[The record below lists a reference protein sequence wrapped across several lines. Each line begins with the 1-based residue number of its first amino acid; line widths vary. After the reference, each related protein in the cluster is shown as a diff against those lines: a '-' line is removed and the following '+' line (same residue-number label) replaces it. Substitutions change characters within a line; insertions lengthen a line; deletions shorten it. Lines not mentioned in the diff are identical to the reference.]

1 MSRRQVIA
9 PPRTEPR
16 DQLGAMESTRT
27 TTRWITASLA
37 ALLVASDVQPA
48 YAAPPPPPAA
58 APPPS
63 DDTTPPAADTPL
75 HHCDKQSPTARFRVT
90 LPREAEL
97 DDLVHWMMSVS
108 CRRYVWEPALRR
120 GKVTILAPDEVSLH
134 EATAL
139 FHAAL
144 QTMGLALEQG
154 SGFEKI
160 VESVGAEGRVLPV
173 YEPGR
178 EPPPDDRYVTQL
190 IRTGGQTTADIVAL
204 VTALKGKQAA
214 VQSVDD
220 LVIVT
225 DTGANV
231 RRILSIV
238 GQLPGTEAAAAR
250 VYFRQ
255 LKYATADA
263 VAETVRQLF
272 GESAASA
279 GTKAKGNAKNEGS
292 SGHAEAARV
301 IVDTR
306 TNTLVVVA
314 EPGDWDVI
322 LPLVDKLD
330 VELPG
335 GGGRINVVRV
345 VNADVERVAEVLNGL
360 SGGVTKDKDGKTPAV
375 VRALGEGLQGEIRVT
390 ADPDTRS
397 LVVLASP
404 SDFISV
410 ERVIRELDIERR
422 QVYIEVFLL
431 ELSTD
436 KNLALGASAHFGQA
450 TGSDSSSGVGFVSS
464 QQADASSFALSPSV
478 LSGLAAGV
486 IGPAIPG
493 SAALAGTDNDIPS
506 FGVVIQA
513 MQTDGDVN
521 FVADTHIYTADNK
534 KGKIEVGGSKP
545 TRGATQQIPVSGG
558 IVNNQT
564 IERLKAALSLEVT
577 PHVHDATTVSLD
589 IKLDNESFGA
599 AEELGIPTNSRK
611 LELEQ
616 VLARDDQ
623 PLVLGGL
630 VQERETIA
638 ESQVPGLGRIPLL
651 GWLFKKRTRRTEKVN
666 LLMILVPH
674 ILTSPDDARRI
685 HKRRL
690 EERLEFLERYTAF
703 KRRDLDA
710 HVNYRR
716 KAGLLASIDAEARR
730 MSTEASE
737 RAAASRSLEAVP
749 ISGDLGMAP
758 LPAVAAP
765 TASGA
770 ATPTAGSP
778 SPGRAPGTARP
789 TPAPN

>member
-1 MSRRQVIA
+1 MFRR
-9 PPRTEPR
+9 
-16 DQLGAMESTRT
+16 
-27 TTRWITASLA
+27 A
-37 ALLVASDVQPA
+37 AVVWLTVLSFVAQIPGSA
-48 YAAPPPPPAA
+48 RAWE
-58 APPPS
+58 
-63 DDTTPPAADTPL
+63 PPAADGAPPSADVEPPSAPV
-75 HHCDKQSPTARFRVT
+75 HRCEQQPPGARFRVT
-90 LPREAEL
+90 LPSEAEL
-97 DDLVHWMMSVS
+97 DDLVRWMMSVS
-108 CRRYVWEPALRR
+108 CRTFVWEPGLRR
-120 GKVTILAPDEVSLH
+120 GKVTILAPDELTQR
-134 EATAL
+134 EALAV

-144 QTMGLALEQG
+144 QTMGLAIEPG
-154 SGFEKI
+154 AGFEKI
-160 VESVGAEGRVLPV
+160 VESVGAESRVLPV
-173 YEPGR
+173 YEPGA

-190 IRTGGQTTADIVAL
+190 IRTSGHNTEDVAAL

-214 VQSVDD
+214 VQRVDD

-231 RRILSIV
+231 RRLLSIV
-238 GQLPGTEAAAAR
+238 GQLEDPELATER

-255 LKYATADA
+255 LRHARADA

-272 GESAASA
+272 GEGNTPATA
-279 GTKAKGNAKNEGS
+279 GKAKARTEGAS
-292 SGHAEAARV
+292 PHAEASRV
-301 IVDTR
+301 IVDDR

-314 EPGDWDVI
+314 QAAHWDVI
-322 LPLVDKLD
+322 RPLVDKLD

-335 GGGRINVVRV
+335 GSGRINVVRV

-360 SGGVTKDKDGKTPAV
+360 SGGGARDKDGKTPAA

-390 ADPDTRS
+390 ADPDTRA

-404 SDFISV
+404 SDFIAV

-436 KNLALGASAHFGQA
+436 KTLQLGASAHFGAQ
-450 TGSDSSSGVGFVSS
+450 TGTDASPGVGFVSS
-464 QQADASSFALSPSV
+464 QQGEANSFALSPSV

-493 SAALAGTDNDIPS
+493 SAALAGTENDIPS

-534 KGKIEVGGSKP
+534 KGKIEVGGTKP
-545 TRGATQQIPVSGG
+545 TLGATQQIPVSGG
-558 IVNNQT
+558 LVNQQT

-577 PHVHDATTVSLD
+577 PHVHDAKTVSLD

-599 AEELGIPTNSRK
+599 ADDLGIPTNSRK

-630 VQERETIA
+630 VQERETIS
-638 ESQVPGLGRIPLL
+638 ESQVPGLGKIPVL
-651 GWLFKKRTRRTEKVN
+651 GWLFKSRKRRTEKVN

-674 ILTSPDDARRI
+674 ILDSPDDARRI

-703 KRRDLDA
+703 KRRDLDT

-716 KAGLLASIDAEARR
+716 KAGLLATVDAEATR
-730 MSTEASE
+730 MQVEAAE
-737 RAAASRSLEAVP
+737 RAVAVQALAGTP
-749 ISGDLGMAP
+749 TTGDLGLAP
-758 LPAVAAP
+758 QRVPTAAP
-765 TASGA
+765 IAVPTPPAPSPKP
-770 ATPTAGSP
+770 PTAP
-778 SPGRAPGTARP
+778 RKPD
-789 TPAPN
+789 